1 MYPSIRTI
9 TSRILSVL
17 LVAALAAAL
26 LIPSILQNQKKTRSA
41 SDSTVRLEIWTF
53 FDMNTPDSYYRSL
66 WQKLAARHGWQVS
79 LRTYSTQQIRDK
91 LKIAAAG
98 KELPDIF
105 LVWGGTYPDYLFDSN
120 ACTTVQRYLETADFT
135 FKDSYVRTY
144 KGNNFIIP
152 CLPEAYGVTY
162 ANTALMK
169 KLHLS
174 MPETWE
180 ELLDF
185 VRSVNRYNQKHGTHY
200 AAIELGDKDQW
211 LGELLYCTIANRLDP
226 EAYARLAA
234 GDTAGSKALL
244 KQAARM
250 VQELADT
257 GAFETNYTEIGEVE
271 SVENFIQGKALLL
284 PHQSTIIYYLM
295 KHMGQ
300 NSFRVHPFPS
310 CADYAVSDGQ
320 SSSRESDSSAS
331 VTSDSFRSQIL
342 DINHTLTP
350 GLCISS
356 ASDYQD
362 EAADLCLEFARE
374 VNRINVTKYGY
385 LNMTTENLSL
395 PEQLPAPVRQL
406 HALTDHPEK
415 VSPLMYAVL
424 PSTAAEHWRSSTR
437 KLLAGASEPEQFAK
451 DAVSTLAAAEQT
463 KGNYGSPGK

>member
-26 LIPSILQNQKKTRSA
+26 LIPSILQNQKKPRSA

-250 VQELADT
+250 VQELADA

-300 NSFRVHPFPS
+300 NGFRVHPFPS

-331 VTSDSFRSQIL
+331 VTW
-342 DINHTLTP
+342 P
-350 GLCISS
+350 
-356 ASDYQD
+356 
-362 EAADLCLEFARE
+362 
-374 VNRINVTKYGY
+374 
-385 LNMTTENLSL
+385 
-395 PEQLPAPVRQL
+395 
-406 HALTDHPEK
+406 
-415 VSPLMYAVL
+415 
-424 PSTAAEHWRSSTR
+424 
-437 KLLAGASEPEQFAK
+437 
-451 DAVSTLAAAEQT
+451 AAA
-463 KGNYGSPGK
+463 S